1 MKTSTFLCVA
11 LTLASASFAAGAAG
25 ATELVPS
32 QQYNTCMEKY
42 DSTTIGMVDC
52 AVAENK
58 RQDGRLNIAY
68 KALMAELP
76 SARKTQL
83 FEAQRAWIKFR
94 DANCGFY
101 LDPEGGTI
109 ARVNANLC
117 FMTTTTHRAVELEQF
132 KQ

>member
-1 MKTSTFLCVA
+1 
-11 LTLASASFAAGAAG
+11 
-25 ATELVPS
+25 
-32 QQYNTCMEKY
+32 MEKP
-42 DSTTIGMVDC
+42 DSTTIGMIDC
-52 AVAENK
+52 ITAENK

-68 KALMAELP
+68 KALMAELS

-83 FEAQRAWIKFR
+83 LEAQRAWIKFR

-101 LDPEGGTI
+101 FDPEGGTI

-117 FMTTTTHRAVELEQF
+117 VMTTTTHRAVELEQF